1 MNGEKPL
8 NILADQEY
16 KPDIE
21 VTTKSSSQG
30 GVPVP
35 PPPAPIAK
43 PQTALQ
49 DALGATIGKIVPP
62 TKNQP
67 GMPASQAP
75 IPPSPTEALN
85 DSSAFK
91 NYLQKPIRTY
101 EGDIAELMSQHKTST
116 ASMVI
121 AETKK
126 VEQMQKAEAAGIPD
140 KTIVDEEEARPKGG
154 GKKIILALVSLIL
167 IAGGAY
173 GGYYLYKQSAFALPE
188 QVATKPV
195 AIQSIIPYDKQNVFM
210 VDGIAEGQF
219 VPRITAE
226 LNKNTSGSA
235 QVIELVLGEKS
246 GETSVRVTGSSFIKK
261 AAIEMPS
268 TLARSLTDQ
277 WMLGTYNEDSGVK
290 TPFLIFTTDFFQNAF
305 AGMLAWEASMP
316 DELADILNF
325 KEKAR
330 AGETTASSSIA
341 SYFSI
346 RGKFIDKQIQNR
358 DVREFIGR
366 QDETLFLYSFID
378 KDTIVF
384 TTTESA
390 LKGLLGRVEK
400 ETYVR

>member
-21 VTTKSSSQG
+21 VTTKPPQG
-30 GVPVP
+30 GSAVP
-35 PPPAPIAK
+35 PPPPIEK
-43 PQTALQ
+43 PQTDLQ
-49 DALGATIGKIVPP
+49 NALGATIGKIVPP
-62 TKNQP
+62 PKNQQ
-67 GMPASQAP
+67 GMPTTPAP
-75 IPPSPTEALN
+75 IPPSPAEALN
-85 DSSAFK
+85 NSGAFK

-121 AETKK
+121 AQTKK
-126 VEQMQKAEAAGIPD
+126 VEEVKKAEAAGIPD
-140 KTIVDEEEARPKGG
+140 KTIVNEEEAEPKGNI
-154 GKKIILALVSLIL
+154 KKIILALVSIIL
-167 IAGGAY
+167 IGGGAY

-195 AIQSIIPYDKQNVFM
+195 TIQSIIPSDKQNIFM
-210 VDGIAEGQF
+210 TDAIPAEQF
-219 VPRITAE
+219 IPSVITQ
-226 LNKNTSGSA
+226 LNKDPGGSA
-235 QVIELVLGEKS
+235 QVIELVLGEKK
-246 GETSVRVTGSSFIKK
+246 GETSVRVTGSAFIEK
-261 AAIEMPS
+261 AGIEMPN

-277 WMLGTYNEDSGVK
+277 WMLGTYIEDSGTK

-316 DELADILNF
+316 DELAVILNY

-330 AGETTASSSIA
+330 AGETTATSSIA

-366 QDETLFLYSFID
+366 QDEPLFLYSFID
-378 KDTIVF
+378 KDTLVF

-390 LKGLLGRVEK
+390 LQGLLERVEK